1 MTDAVIDAGGTH
13 QLADN
18 YTLRSVDNERACL
31 GHQR

>member
-18 YTLRSVDNERACL
+18 YTLRSVDNERAGL